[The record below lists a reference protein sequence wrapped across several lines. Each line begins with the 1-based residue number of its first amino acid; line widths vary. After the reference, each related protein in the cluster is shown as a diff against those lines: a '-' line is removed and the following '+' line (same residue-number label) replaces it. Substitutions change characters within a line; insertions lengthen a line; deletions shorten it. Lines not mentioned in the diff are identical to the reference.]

1 MAYFV
6 DIAGNTIVRTSG
18 TVNSITSPTQA
29 GARAIEFNSLSGGS
43 VVDGNGKISFTV
55 PSGIGTGD
63 FTLEGWISCDAG
75 TDSTRLPDY
84 FLDVDGLGVLAK
96 IAYFDAVNGFGFQ
109 TAVSDST
116 LFSNSGHTGITD
128 ATYFHFML
136 TRVSGTVRWF
146 TDGNLEKNLG
156 SLTGNIDGTT
166 IQIGDLGDSAGHF
179 RLDAFRI
186 SDNDRYG
193 VGDGSPTSFTPDP
206 STDAETEDVNT
217 VVLITG
223 QELTP
228 QDGQASLQGN
238 SAIGD
243 QNYFDTQT
251 YVALSYFDHVT
262 EAERFET
269 AVINMNIE
277 SAIGDQ
283 DYMDTQDYVVLSY
296 FDHLTDAVVLEG
308 RSASLVIQSSL
319 SVSAQELGEISISIQ
334 ATSSITVILEASASV
349 SISSNLTVVCNAFEP
364 ISRINPRYTLI
375 IPRET
380 RVNTITQQTR
390 SLQVPKQQRILEF
403 EI

>member
-6 DIAGNTIVRTSG
+6 DITENTLVRTSG

-43 VVDGNGKISFTV
+43 VVDDNGKISFTV

-63 FTLEGWISCDAG
+63 FSIEGWISVSDAEYQPEYILDVAG
-75 TDSTRLPDY
+75 IDVQAKIIWGGLPNGYGFSTALGDSTAYTFSDY
-84 FLDVDGLGVLAK
+84 TNV
-96 IAYFDAVNGFGFQ
+96 
-109 TAVSDST
+109 
-116 LFSNSGHTGITD
+116 TD
-128 ATYFHFML
+128 QTYFHFML

-146 TDGNLEKNLG
+146 TDGGLGRNLG
-156 SLTGNIDGTT
+156 TLTGNMDGTT
-166 IQIGDLGDSAGHF
+166 IQIGDLGEGAGHF

-193 VGDGSPTSFTPDP
+193 VGDGSPTGFTPDT
-206 STDAETEDVNT
+206 STDAETVDANT

-223 QELTP
+223 QTVVPAE
-228 QDGQASLQGN
+228 GQITL
-238 SAIGD
+238 
-243 QNYFDTQT
+243 
-251 YVALSYFDHVT
+251 
-262 EAERFET
+262 ET
-269 AVINMNIE
+269 N

-283 DYMDTQDYVVLSY
+283 DYMDQQDYVALSY
-296 FDHLTDAVVLEG
+296 FDHSIDAEKFEVATVTIETNSAIGDQNYIQEQDYVSLSYFEHTIDAQVDEG
-308 RSASLVIQSSL
+308 RSVSLTIQSTL
-319 SVSAQELGEISISIQ
+319 SVSAEEPGEVSISIQ

-349 SISSNLTVVCNAFEP
+349 SISSALTVVCNAFEP
-364 ISRINPRYTLI
+364 ISRTNPRYTLI
-375 IPRET
+375 IPKET

>member
-6 DIAGNTIVRTSG
+6 DITENTLVRTSG

-43 VVDGNGKISFTV
+43 VVDDNGKISFTV

-63 FTLEGWISCDAG
+63 FSIEGWISVSDPANVG
-75 TDSTRLPDY
+75 EYWLDIDGINLQSKIGYTGASTGFRFYTSVGDSTA
-84 FLDVDGLGVLAK
+84 FLTAGDTN
-96 IAYFDAVNGFGFQ
+96 IADQ
-109 TAVSDST
+109 
-116 LFSNSGHTGITD
+116 
-128 ATYFHFML
+128 TYFHFML

-146 TDGNLEKNLG
+146 TEGGLARNVG
-156 SLTGNIDGTT
+156 TLTGNMDGTT
-166 IQIGDLGDSAGHF
+166 IQIGDLGEGAGHF

-193 VGDGSPTSFTPDP
+193 VGDGSPTGFTPDT
-206 STDAETEDVNT
+206 STDAETVDANT

-223 QELTP
+223 QTVVPAE
-228 QDGQASLQGN
+228 GQITL
-238 SAIGD
+238 
-243 QNYFDTQT
+243 
-251 YVALSYFDHVT
+251 
-262 EAERFET
+262 ET
-269 AVINMNIE
+269 N

-283 DYMDTQDYVVLSY
+283 DYMDQQDYVALSY
-296 FDHLTDAVVLEG
+296 FDHSIDADRFEVATVTIETNSAIGDQNYIQEQDYVSLSYFEHTIDAQVDEG
-308 RSASLVIQSSL
+308 RSVSLTIQSTL
-319 SVSAQELGEISISIQ
+319 SVSAEEPGEVSISIQ

-349 SISSNLTVVCNAFEP
+349 SISSALTVLCNAFEP
-364 ISRINPRYTLI
+364 ISRTNPRYTLI
-375 IPRET
+375 IPKET